1 MKKADPGLTYLDDT
15 PVEIPV
21 RMRKAALEGDRFK
34 ELVQRFSEYQ
44 AQQGEESLEE
54 SDDFDVP
61 DEEPDFVSRYEMTE
75 MHEDGGM
82 DDASFRAKRGK
93 FFPGDKRTESVHKK
107 DLVDKDKNKDDN
119 KRTVNGDRNDK
130 GDDNGDKDGEE

>member
-1 MKKADPGLTYLDDT
+1 MKKVDPGLTYLDDT

-21 RMRKAALEGDRFK
+21 RLRRAVMEGDRFK

-44 AQQGEESLEE
+44 AQQGQESLEE
-54 SDDFDVP
+54 ADDFDVA

-93 FFPGDKRTESVHKK
+93 FFPDHKRTESVHKK
-107 DLVDKDKNKDDN
+107 DLIDKDKKKDDN
-119 KRTVNGDRNDK
+119 NDTVNGDRDK
-130 GDDNGDKDGEE
+130 GEDDVQQE